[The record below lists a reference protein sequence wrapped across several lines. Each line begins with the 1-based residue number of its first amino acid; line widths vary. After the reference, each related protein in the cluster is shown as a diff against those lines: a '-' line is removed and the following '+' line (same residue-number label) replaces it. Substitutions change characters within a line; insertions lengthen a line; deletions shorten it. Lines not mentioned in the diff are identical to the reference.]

1 MNVPDVVQAL
11 RMMTELSAVSWSW
24 IQFWF
29 GGKPEQREEGIEAE
43 RGADAVEQA
52 VRARRGRSTGS

>member
-11 RMMTELSAVSWSW
+11 STITEFIAVSWSP

-29 GGKPEQREEGIEAE
+29 GREAE
-43 RGADAVEQA
+43 ERRTAD
-52 VRARRGRSTGS
+52 